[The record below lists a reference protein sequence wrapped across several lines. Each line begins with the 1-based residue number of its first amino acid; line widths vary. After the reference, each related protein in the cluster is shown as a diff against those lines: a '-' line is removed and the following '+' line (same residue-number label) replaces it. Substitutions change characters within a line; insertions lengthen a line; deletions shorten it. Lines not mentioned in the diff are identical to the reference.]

1 MRGVFAGI
9 LGAAVS
15 GCVWINPMTALQLAT
30 MDPLEADPSVMAV
43 QLELP
48 EGVAVVPGTAEL
60 RIATQTAEGEALDGR
75 YLLVRSGD
83 VWRVPDAVQPGMR
96 RDIAQ
101 ARAWERADPDGTSG
115 SFGAGF
121 EPCAVGDGPAE
132 DARFTMALQLEPGGA
147 FLPLF
152 DNVRLTN
159 LYDAEFVEQLPTCG

>member
-1 MRGVFAGI
+1 
-9 LGAAVS
+9 
-15 GCVWINPMTALQLAT
+15 
-30 MDPLEADPSVMAV
+30 
-43 QLELP
+43 
-48 EGVAVVPGTAEL
+48 
-60 RIATQTAEGEALDGR
+60 
-75 YLLVRSGD
+75 LVRSGD
-83 VWRVPDAVQPGMR
+83 VWRVPDVVQPEMR

-121 EPCAVGDGPAE
+121 EPCAVGQGPEE